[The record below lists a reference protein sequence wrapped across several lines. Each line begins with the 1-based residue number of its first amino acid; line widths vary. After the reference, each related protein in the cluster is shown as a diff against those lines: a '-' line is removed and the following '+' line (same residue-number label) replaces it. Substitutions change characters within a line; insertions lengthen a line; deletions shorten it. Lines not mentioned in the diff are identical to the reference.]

1 MFVRW
6 TLPKFRTASILRHHL
21 ASLMDLHHNCEAKS
35 NTPIGPSHGSFLT
48 DPEVIASIIMQA
60 IKEWT

>member
-1 MFVRW
+1 
-6 TLPKFRTASILRHHL
+6 
-21 ASLMDLHHNCEAKS
+21 MDLHHNCEAKS